1 MALRTPCSRHA
12 RSVWIA
18 SCADC
23 TAWHLAGALAD
34 RDRDH
39 PAPGAAGSPPEPRDP
54 ARGSG
59 EAEAA

>member
-34 RDRDH
+34 RDN

-59 EAEAA
+59 RAEAA